1 MKIYSSAVYFC
12 NYSIHFNEKKYST
25 AKGAGCR
32 DGPGNT
38 ITDAEGNRAI
48 NIREL
53 KEEMFEKVRSLTSG
67 RQKPTGQVEIMYDWI
82 ICQ

>member
-48 NIREL
+48 NIR
-53 KEEMFEKVRSLTSG
+53 
-67 RQKPTGQVEIMYDWI
+67 
-82 ICQ
+82 